1 MNRIIR
7 ILPLIIMMALV
18 ATASAQSAESLYKKG
33 KTAEARQDYITAFE
47 AYRQCYEKKPE
58 DLRYRVSYE
67 RIKILASSAHVKKGQ
82 EAREAGKLDEALV
95 EFQYA
100 AKIDPSSFVAEQE
113 VRRTKALIDEQQ
125 KKPGAEKPSI
135 LTSISPIT
143 EKLEQAAGPAQLEPI
158 NNMPITLKMSNQE
171 TRVIY
176 ETIGK
181 LSGINILFDPD
192 YTSRHIP
199 NLELN
204 GVTLE
209 DSLQIVAFL
218 SKTFWRPVTGNTIF
232 VAADTT
238 TKRKEL
244 ESNVIKTFYLSNA
257 CAPSDIQDVQTTI
270 RTVLELQ
277 KVTPVNS
284 QCALIVRG
292 TPDQIAL
299 TEKIIGDIDKSKP
312 EIIVDVMV
320 MEVRRDKLRNL
331 GITPP
336 SSISAQIALAN
347 STTSS
352 STSTT
357 NPTTGQPTTTTPTTN
372 NPTLNDLA
380 NLIDKDI
387 SVTIPGATANFLF
400 SDNGNKI
407 IQNPQIRASDG
418 QKASLKIG
426 DRIPVATGSLGNP
439 FAGGTGVGTAGFV
452 NTQFQYI
459 DVGVNIDITPH
470 VHAGR
475 EISMKLALEI
485 SSVDGSSTI
494 GGVTQPIISQRKV
507 EHDIRLKEGEVNVL
521 GGILQSQ
528 DIESVTGLP
537 FLSQIPLLKYLFS
550 SKSKEKIDSE
560 IIFVLVPR
568 IVRSQEINAMNQKAI
583 DIGTGTTIS
592 IRENSKPAKAAEP
605 AAQKPAP
612 DAAVT
617 PPMTPPAVSPAAV
630 ITPVTTAPATS
641 AKPAGET
648 AENVAKPPATSAPTP
663 PTTKPADK
671 PPKSAEGTASL
682 SFNPPNISHNVG
694 EQFSV
699 DIVVHT
705 AADVHTVP
713 LQINYD
719 SKTLQLIS
727 VDNGEYL
734 TQGGNAVQQALKID
748 VEHGVISVTAARPL
762 EAPGV
767 YGDGK
772 VFTLNFLAKYKGDS
786 VLSINN
792 PSYRYPNPTSKPVPM
807 TAGTANIS
815 IH

>member
-1 MNRIIR
+1 LNRIIR
-7 ILPLIIMMALV
+7 ILPMILLMALV

-100 AKIDPSSFVAEQE
+100 AKVDPSSFVAEQE
-113 VRRTKALIDEQQ
+113 VRRTKSLIDEQQ
-125 KKPGAEKPSI
+125 GKPGAVKPSL

-143 EKLEQAAGPAQLEPI
+143 EKLENAAGPAELEPI

-171 TRVIY
+171 SRVIY

-192 YTSRHIP
+192 YTSRHI

-204 GVTLE
+204 GVSLE

-312 EIIVDVMV
+312 EIIVDVAV
-320 MEVRRDKLRNL
+320 MEVRRDKLKNL

-347 STTSS
+347 TSTTTTTPTNGSTP
-352 STSTT
+352 TSTT
-357 NPTTGQPTTTTPTTN
+357 NPINT
-372 NPTLNDLA
+372 TLNDLA
-380 NLIDKDI
+380 NLTDKDI
-387 SVTIPGATANFLF
+387 AVTIPGATANFLF
-400 SDNGNKI
+400 SDSNSRI

-426 DRIPVATGSLGNP
+426 DRVPVATGSLGNP
-439 FAGGTGVGTAGFV
+439 FSGGTGVGTAGFV

-485 SSVDGSSTI
+485 SSVTGTSTI
-494 GGVTQPIISQRKV
+494 GGVNQPIISQRKV

-521 GGILQSQ
+521 GGILQTQ
-528 DIESVTGLP
+528 DTESITGLP
-537 FLSQIPLLKYLFS
+537 FLAQIPFLKYLFS
-550 SKSKEKIDSE
+550 SKQKEKIDTE
-560 IIFVLVPR
+560 IIFVLIPR
-568 IVRSQEINAMNQKAI
+568 IVRSQEITALNQKAI
-583 DIGTGTTIS
+583 DIGTGNVID
-592 IRENSKPAKAAEP
+592 IRKNSKPAKAAEP
-605 AAQKPAP
+605 APQKPAP
-612 DAAVT
+612 D
-617 PPMTPPAVSPAAV
+617 
-630 ITPVTTAPATS
+630 TPVA
-641 AKPAGET
+641 
-648 AENVAKPPATSAPTP
+648 VPPTTP
-663 PTTKPADK
+663 PTTSAAPQPTALTAPAGAANSL
-671 PPKSAEGTASL
+671 PAGAISTNMTQPPAPTGSAPKSNEGMAAL
-682 SFNPPNISHNVG
+682 SFNPPNIVHNVG
-694 EQFSV
+694 EQFTV
-699 DIVVHT
+699 DIYIQGAHD
-705 AADVHTVP
+705 AYAVP

-719 SKTLQLIS
+719 SKTLQVIT
-727 VDNGEYL
+727 VDNGEFL
-734 TQGGNAVQQALKID
+734 TSGGNIVSLVHKEEVD
-748 VEHGVISVTAARPL
+748 KGVLTVNAQRPPGANGVTG
-762 EAPGV
+762 E
-767 YGDGK
+767 GK
-772 VFTLNFLAKYKGDS
+772 LYTITFLAKYKGDS
-786 VLSINN
+786 VLGINT
-792 PSYRYPNPTSKPVPM
+792 PNFRNTAQKLVPM
-807 TAGTANIS
+807 TAGTTNIS